1 MLKEVFNIN
10 TMKELFLLNLNVLI
24 IFRFVFILVVQ
35 KSVIEYAIDVMSNVK
50 ITDVDSVYLE
60 DEYVV
65 AV

>member
-60 DEYVV
+60 D
-65 AV
+65 

>member
-10 TMKELFLLNLNVLI
+10 TMKQLFLLNLNVLI
-24 IFRFVFILVVQ
+24 VFRFVFILVVQ

-50 ITDVDSVYLE
+50 ITDIDSVYLE
-60 DEYVV
+60 DKYMV